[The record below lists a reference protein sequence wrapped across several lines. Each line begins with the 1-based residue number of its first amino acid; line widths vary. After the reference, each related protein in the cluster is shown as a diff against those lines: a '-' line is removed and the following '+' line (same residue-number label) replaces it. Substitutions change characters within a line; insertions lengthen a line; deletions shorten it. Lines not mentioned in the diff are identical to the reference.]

1 MKTTLCA
8 TAVLLAALLTSC
20 SGQNDPAG
28 SVKPVKVKVM
38 TVTTDSSA
46 PMSRYSG
53 TVEEENGTA
62 LSFATAGTVQTMNV
76 HLGQRVA
83 VGQLI
88 ATLDPVS
95 LQSTYNAAQATL
107 QQAEDA
113 YRRLKELHD
122 KGSLPEIKWVEVQ
135 SKLEQARSMEQIA
148 AKSLRD
154 SKLYAPY
161 AGMVAEKNVEVG
173 QNVMPGVPVVRL
185 VSTSGLKV
193 KIAVP
198 ESEITAVAVG
208 RKATVSVPALGD
220 RTFAAVVTEK
230 GVVAHS
236 LSRSYEVKL
245 RIEGSEH
252 GLMPGMVA
260 DVTLA
265 PSAADE
271 AAACV
276 VPARIV
282 QIDEHN
288 ATFVWTVVHGKAHKT
303 VVDCGEYG
311 TAGVTVIRGLQA
323 GDTVLVEGQQKVCEG
338 TEVSL

>member
-1 MKTTLCA
+1 MKTTLFS
-8 TAVLLAALLTSC
+8 TAVLLAVLLTGC
-20 SGQNDPAG
+20 SGQNDPAD
-28 SVKPVKVKVM
+28 SVKPVRVKAM
-38 TVTTDSSA
+38 TVTTDTPAGSNQ
-46 PMSRYSG
+46 YSG
-53 TVEEENGTA
+53 TVEEENGTS
-62 LSFATAGTVQTMNV
+62 LSFATAGTVQTMHV
-76 HLGQRVA
+76 HLGQRVSA
-83 VGQLI
+83 GQLI
-88 ATLDPVS
+88 ATLDPLS
-95 LQSTYNAAQATL
+95 LQSSYNAARATL
-107 QQAEDA
+107 EQAEDA
-113 YRRLKELHD
+113 YRRMKELHD

-135 SKLEQARSMEQIA
+135 SQVEQARSMEQIA

-161 AGMVAEKNVEVG
+161 AGVVAEKDVEVG

-198 ESEITAVAVG
+198 ESEITAVAIG
-208 RKATVSVPALGD
+208 QKATVGVSALGGK
-220 RTFAAVVTEK
+220 TFAAVVVEK

-245 RIEGSEH
+245 RIEGSERD
-252 GLMPGMVA
+252 LMPGMVT

-265 PSAADE
+265 PATADE
-271 AAACV
+271 SAVCV

-282 QIDEHN
+282 QLDEHN

-303 VVDCGEYG
+303 VIDCGEYY
-311 TAGVTVIRGLQA
+311 ADGVVVLKGLQA